1 MSDKPE
7 SIPSQLRDDTQQV
20 SLDRFDN
27 HWYQPGRHR
36 LMQLTWYYVNH
47 TLFNSYWLPFSGL
60 KVSLLRL
67 FGARVGKG
75 VVIKPKVNIKYPWK
89 LSIGDHCWIGE
100 KVWIDN
106 LAEVKLGDHVCLSQ
120 GAMLLCGSHNYK
132 KSSFD
137 LIVGDI
143 SLEDGVW
150 IGAQSVVCPGVT
162 AASHS
167 ILSVSSVATQDME
180 PFTIYQGNPAVAKR
194 KRKIG
199 D

>member
-1 MSDKPE
+1 M
-7 SIPSQLRDDTQQV
+7 V
-20 SLDRFDN
+20 HLDRFDN
-27 HWYQPGRHR
+27 HWYQPGGNKIVR
-36 LMQLTWYYVNH
+36 LLWYYIN
-47 TLFNSYWLPFSGL
+47 LLFFNSYWLPLSRL
-60 KVSLLRL
+60 KVALLRL
-67 FGARVGKG
+67 FGARVGSG

-89 LSIGDHCWIGE
+89 LQIGDHCWIGE
-100 KVWIDN
+100 RVWIDN
-106 LAEVKLGDHVCLSQ
+106 LAEVKLGHHVCLSQ